1 MQHLT
6 DWDITMLSSIGA
18 LLLSFLSSEMEQQ
31 NVMTII
37 SYLSALILCLTS
49 VIKFI
54 DLVLDKW
61 KKWTKKE

>member
-1 MQHLT
+1 MQQLT

-18 LLLSFLSSEMEQQ
+18 LLLSFVSSEMEQQ

-54 DLVLDKW
+54 DLVRDKW
-61 KKWTKKE
+61 KKWTKKD

>member
-1 MQHLT
+1 MQQLS

-18 LLLSFLSSEMEQQ
+18 LLLSFVSSEMEQQ

-54 DLVLDKW
+54 DLVRDKW
-61 KKWTKKE
+61 KKWTKKD

>member
-18 LLLSFLSSEMEQQ
+18 LLLSFVSSEMEQQ

-54 DLVLDKW
+54 DLVRDKW
-61 KKWTKKE
+61 KKWTKKD